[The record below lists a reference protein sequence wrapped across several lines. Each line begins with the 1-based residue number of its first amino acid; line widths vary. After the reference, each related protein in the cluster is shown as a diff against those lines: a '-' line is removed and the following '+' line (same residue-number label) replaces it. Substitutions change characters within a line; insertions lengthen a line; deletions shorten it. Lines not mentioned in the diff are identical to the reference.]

1 MENIQIR
8 DFKYNPELRRLLVE
22 YCLVVYEENAILND
36 ENLIAE
42 YNYLLENNK
51 LNEIFNC
58 EYLTI
63 KTLQNN
69 V

>member
-22 YCLVVYEENAILND
+22 YCLVVYEENAILD
-36 ENLIAE
+36 DDNLIVE
-42 YNYLLENNK
+42 YNYLLESNS
-51 LNEIFNC
+51 LNELFLC
-58 EYLTI
+58 EHQTI
-63 KTLQNN
+63 KSLQNY

>member
-22 YCLVVYEENAILND
+22 YCLVVYEENAIINE

-51 LNEIFNC
+51 LNELFVC
-58 EYLTI
+58 ENI
-63 KTLQNN
+63 TLKSLDNYA
-69 V
+69 